1 MIKDLFIK
9 TGLFSSND
17 LCDMKPA
24 QAGEGANCGWWLGV
38 GAQRENFNARLQLK
52 MLVLMQCSKLVQVFR
67 QRCFLPRQ
75 RVGSYVRTTSISAS
89 AKSVKSPAKQKC
101 RIQLGVRPTQ
111 SALLKYD
118 IESIHIYIYTNYKH
132 TVTILVNCNS
142 KFHVFSRIQVLS
154 LGGSLGDPK
163 YGAKTKQ
170 ELHHCWRAI
179 NSLDGKRAFNRLI
192 DEGHVI
198 AETSHGVVLQVRR
211 QSRWRTQKR
220 LQCK

>member
-1 MIKDLFIK
+1 MLLASSCSNGTSSHSSRAPETESCWDLRCNLDTSRLETKRVVCLEVIKDLFIK

-118 IESIHIYIYTNYKH
+118 IESIHIYIYIQTTN
-132 TVTILVNCNS
+132 
-142 KFHVFSRIQVLS
+142 IQ
-154 LGGSLGDPK
+154 
-163 YGAKTKQ
+163 
-170 ELHHCWRAI
+170 
-179 NSLDGKRAFNRLI
+179 
-192 DEGHVI
+192 
-198 AETSHGVVLQVRR
+198 
-211 QSRWRTQKR
+211 
-220 LQCK
+220 